1 MAELAAAEFMYEQPC
16 AADVTTLNTN
26 PGDPDHGLPDGLI
39 SYVDLTFYQAMYYAG
54 EPGADLTTSNTNPGD
69 PGYGVPD
76 GTVDGSDLFYFV
88 DLYLNVC
95 P

>member
-1 MAELAAAEFMYEQPC
+1 
-16 AADVTTLNTN
+16 
-26 PGDPDHGLPDGLI
+26 LI